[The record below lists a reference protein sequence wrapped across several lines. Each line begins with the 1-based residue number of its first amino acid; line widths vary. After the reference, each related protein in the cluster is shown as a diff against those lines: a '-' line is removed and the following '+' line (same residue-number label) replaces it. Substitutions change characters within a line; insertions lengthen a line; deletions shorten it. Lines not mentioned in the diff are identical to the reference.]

1 MEGSR
6 SATCS
11 PSPSSVSSATEVPER
26 RVRAAVFL
34 LSAAVLADE
43 IFLIRLLSIR
53 FWPHFVSLIVSQAM
67 LGFGASGVALSLLRD
82 RVGRNPGRAFAWLAL
97 AAGPSVELC
106 FLASQAVPFDP
117 FLLLWEVSAWP
128 SFCLFFAVLSVP
140 FFLAGAAVAVPLS
153 FGIGRTGPVY
163 GSMFAGSAAGALVA
177 LPALTLLPPGL
188 LLRLPTLLCAAAGI
202 LLSIRA
208 RGGMYRARAAA
219 AASVLLL
226 LLSWPAAPVEL
237 SPYKG
242 LYQVRRL
249 PDATELASRR
259 GQSGDFRAVYA
270 PGLHHAPGL
279 SLSFAGAIP
288 PQAAVFQDGEL
299 RGTVPKDGGLRA
311 PPYLGA
317 FPGAMPYRVISP
329 GRVLQSGL
337 RGTEGVLSAFLHG
350 ARSVAVV
357 EPSREL
363 ARLVERDLDGFSGG
377 WPAGFRVR
385 IVPEG
390 ERTVLSREKAR
401 FDLIEFADVSS
412 MTFSS
417 LGIHAA
423 GENYLLTVEGVA
435 AALGSLSDNGA
446 LAFSGWLKSPPGE
459 SVKVLR
465 TLREALDPE
474 EEGWAA
480 ERVLFIRG
488 WGSFSILAKK
498 TPLTGSDLARAD
510 RFCRENGFR
519 RVWPP
524 PEDSLAG
531 GADPQ
536 DATLRGETSAALR
549 DRGAPRSR
557 LFDLDPVRDD
567 SPYFHRFVRFRSL
580 PEFRRL
586 LGEQWLPFVEW
597 GVVFL
602 FLSLA
607 VSTLLSLLFLLA
619 PAAIS
624 RTGKHNGYI
633 YVYFGALGV
642 SYLLF
647 ELTFLKIGILLLGST
662 IPAASAAIGGF
673 SFFSGVGSAISGR
686 FLRDRR
692 VRSALFPA
700 LSLLAATGFLSLSL
714 GTDRLLSLGLA
725 SRTALFLAALAPA
738 AFLMGMPFPAGIR
751 VLAACNPGGIPTAWG
766 INGFFSVAGASLA
779 SLGAIWFGFRATV
792 LAGAILY
799 LLAGAA
805 FPRLSGD
812 GESATG

>member
-26 RVRAAVFL
+26 RVQAAVFL

-43 IFLIRLLSIR
+43 ILLIRLLSIR

-67 LGFGASGVALSLLRD
+67 LGFGASGVALSLLRE
-82 RVGRNPGRAFAWLAL
+82 RVGRNPGRTFAWLSL

-128 SFCLFFAVLSVP
+128 AFCLFFAVLSVP
-140 FFLAGAAVAVPLS
+140 FFLAGAAVAIPLAY
-153 FGIGRTGPVY
+153 GIGRTGPVY
-163 GSMFAGSAAGALVA
+163 GSMFAGSAAGALLA
-177 LPALTLLPPGL
+177 LPALSFLPPGL
-188 LLRLPTLLCAAAGI
+188 LLRLPAFLCAAAGI
-202 LLSIRA
+202 LLSIRP
-208 RGGMYRARAAA
+208 RGGVYRARAAA
-219 AASVLLL
+219 AVSVLLL
-226 LLSWPAAPVEL
+226 ILAGPAVPVEL

-259 GQSGDFRAVYA
+259 GDSGDFRAVFA

-279 SLSFAGAIP
+279 SLSFRGTIP
-288 PQAAVFQDGEL
+288 PQAAVFQDGEI
-299 RGTVPKDGGLRA
+299 RGTVPKNGGSGA

-317 FPGAMPYRVISP
+317 FPGAMPYRVVSP
-329 GRVLQSGL
+329 RKVLQSGL
-337 RGTEGVLSAFLHG
+337 RGTEGVLSASLHG
-350 ARSVAVV
+350 ARSVTVA

-363 ARLVERDLDGFSGG
+363 ARLVGEDLAGFSGG
-377 WPAGFRVR
+377 WPAKCRVGV
-385 IVPEG
+385 VPEG
-390 ERTVLSREKAR
+390 ERSVFSREEER

-423 GENYLLTVEGVA
+423 GENYLLTVEGVS
-435 AALGSLSDNGA
+435 AALGALSDNGA
-446 LAFSGWLKSPPGE
+446 LAFSGWLKSPPRE
-459 SVKVLR
+459 SIKVLR
-465 TLREALDPE
+465 TLREAMDAV
-474 EEGWAA
+474 GGGDAA
-480 ERVLFIRG
+480 DRVLFVRG
-488 WGSFSILAKK
+488 WGSFSILARKAS
-498 TPLTGSDLARAD
+498 LTAGDLAQAD
-510 RFCRENGFR
+510 LFCRENGFR
-519 RVWPP
+519 RIWPP
-524 PEDSLAG
+524 PQDPGG

-536 DATLRGETSAALR
+536 ERTLREETAYALR
-549 DRGAPRSR
+549 GGGVTSPR

-567 SPYFHRFVRFRSL
+567 SPYFHRFVRLRSL

-607 VSTLLSLLFLLA
+607 VSALLSLLFLLA
-619 PAAIS
+619 PAVIS
-624 RTGKHNGYI
+624 RGGKGNGYV
-633 YVYFGALGV
+633 YVYFGALGL

-662 IPAASAAIGGF
+662 TRAASAAIGGF
-673 SFFSGVGSAISGR
+673 SFFSGIGSAVSGR
-686 FLRDRR
+686 FFRGPRAR
-692 VRSALFPA
+692 KVLFPA

-714 GTDRLLSLGLA
+714 GSERLLSLGLP
-725 SRTALFLAALAPA
+725 SRSVFFLAALAPA

-751 VLAACNPGGIPTAWG
+751 ALAENDPGGIPTAWG

-779 SLGAIWFGFRATV
+779 SLGAIWFGFRATI

-799 LLAGAA
+799 LLAGVA
-805 FPRLSGD
+805 FPRLSPKT
-812 GESATG
+812 EKATG